1 MPTEQQWKGIG
12 CLFIL
17 VASAILWGILIL
29 LGWGFVE
36 IINWITSK

>member
-1 MPTEQQWKGIG
+1 MEERDAKRIG